1 MAFQQLY
8 YTSCRSGLAGYGG
21 YQFNAVTPG
30 VSPVVMREVEDRTIY
45 EPPRQLLADPA
56 PDEPEAYPVAFS
68 HATSETTGA
77 SLTTHVVFTGA
88 DYSGRPGN
96 YFVHALVTSTPVRDF
111 GPVLPVELWG
121 ASLWHSSPV
130 DTTELP
136 ELVGPLPRGMV
147 DPPAVQAFLDARGA
161 EAVLPELLTAA
172 GQAMADG
179 QPVLVA
185 SQDVAENI
193 WWIAAVCYLLGEHL
207 GRQLSFTTYS
217 HRPGYSQYHLI
228 GVPSDGLPPD
238 ADTSFQ
244 LFDLTTG
251 HTPGQPIHPL
261 AAILAGTGVLA
272 APGLWQ
278 QATVFASGTEAGLDD
293 WFAPVAVA
301 AALLGRQ
308 LTPGELDAVTRW
320 LPGTAGWLPDQ
331 PTDVAL
337 GVVLAQEGGTLADDR
352 LLALLELARQRRAA
366 ARADEMES
374 LLAERAITHLARGE
388 PAAPV
393 RLTGPAAA
401 AAQVRATELLGG
413 TTPATVLAVLD
424 WAAASGVLLP
434 EVELERYGRAGL
446 APDTPEPLLTSIL
459 RRSPQVQRGLVA
471 RLAEEPPP
479 VTETLLAGPLGAQ
492 LGRDDLADYAEL
504 TELWLLQRAAQGSV
518 SPIRAFDDIRDV
530 RAGAGRLRPVDAALL
545 RRLWPTGCPPA
556 QLAELLGIV
565 TGEPEP
571 DVLHWFVRE
580 ISAAPPREEIK
591 GDWLRVAQ
599 ALVDH
604 RIRPLLPPGVGHL
617 MWSAAR
623 VMPLMRRAR
632 WDVSQGNMDIFGELF
647 AVYRAADEDS
657 RHFLDRDLPVLLA
670 GAQPLTKALRGCPD
684 GVAAAFAGEL
694 DNRLAPQR
702 ADAELAA
709 RVFAAL
715 NSPDVR
721 VQPAL
726 SEQLATVFEQVRTW
740 RRRDLTAVAHS
751 LEGNDNLAQAFRK
764 WRDEQRT
771 GLARRLFGR
780 DSAPGGSSAPG
791 ASSAPGGGARPPAAR
806 PRGKG

>member
-8 YTSCRSGLAGYGG
+8 YTSCQSGLAGYGG

-30 VSPVVMREVEDRTIY
+30 VSPVVMREVEDRTVY
-45 EPPRQLLADPA
+45 EPPRRLLADPY

-68 HATSETTGA
+68 HGISEATGA
-77 SLTTHVVFTGA
+77 ALTTHVVFTGA

-96 YFVHALVTSTPVRDF
+96 YFAHALVTGTPEPDF

-121 ASLWHSSPV
+121 ASLWHTSPV

-136 ELVGPLPRGMV
+136 ELAGPLPRGMV
-147 DPPAVQAFLDARGA
+147 DPPGVQAFLDARGA

-172 GQAMADG
+172 GQAMAGG

-207 GRQLSFTTYS
+207 GRRLSFTTYS
-217 HRPGYSQYHLI
+217 HRPGYSRYHLI

-238 ADTSFQ
+238 ADTNFQ
-244 LFDLTTG
+244 LFDLSTG
-251 HTPGQPIHPL
+251 QAPGQRIDPL
-261 AAILAGTGVLA
+261 AAILADTGVLA

-293 WFAPVAVA
+293 WLAPVTVA
-301 AALLGRQ
+301 AALLGRR
-308 LTPGELDAVTRW
+308 LPPAELDTVTRW
-320 LPGTAGWLPDQ
+320 LPGAAGWLPAQ
-331 PTDVAL
+331 PTGVAL
-337 GVVLAQEGGTLADDR
+337 GVVLTQEDRTLADDR
-352 LLALLELARQRRAA
+352 LLDLLELARHRRAA
-366 ARADEMES
+366 ARADELES

-388 PAAPV
+388 PATPV

-401 AAQVRATELLGG
+401 AAQARATELLSG
-413 TTPATVLAVLD
+413 TTPITVLAVLD
-424 WAAASGVLLP
+424 WAAASGVLMP
-434 EVELERYGRAGL
+434 AVELERYGRASL

-459 RRSPQVQRGLVA
+459 RRSPHVQRGLVA

-479 VTETLLAGPLGAQ
+479 VTDTLLAGPLGAH
-492 LGRDDLADYAEL
+492 LGRDDVADYPEL
-504 TELWLLQRAAQGSV
+504 TELWLLHRAAQGSV
-518 SPIRAFDDIRDV
+518 PPIRAFDDIRDV
-530 RAGAGRLRPVDAALL
+530 RAGAGRWPPVDAALL
-545 RRLWPTGCPPA
+545 RRLWPTGCPPG

-565 TGEPEP
+565 TSAPER
-571 DVLHWFVRE
+571 DVLDWFVRE
-580 ISAAPPREEIK
+580 IAAAPPREDVK

-604 RIRPLLPPGVGHL
+604 PIRPLLPPDVAHL

-632 WDVSQGNMDIFGELF
+632 WEVSQGNMDIFGELF

-657 RHFLDRDLPVLLA
+657 RHFLDRDLPALLA

-684 GVAAAFAGEL
+684 GVAAAFGTEL
-694 DNRLAPQR
+694 DSRLAPQR
-702 ADAELAA
+702 ADVELAA

-715 NSPDVR
+715 NSPGVR
-721 VQPAL
+721 RQPAL
-726 SEQLATVFEQVRTW
+726 SEQLSTAFEQVRTW
-740 RRRDLTAVAHS
+740 RRRDISAVARI
-751 LEGNDNLAQAFRK
+751 LEAYDLGQSFQK
-764 WRDEQRT
+764 WREEQRT
-771 GLARRLFGR
+771 GLARRLFSR

-791 ASSAPGGGARPPAAR
+791 GAARPPADR
-806 PRGKG
+806 PGGEG